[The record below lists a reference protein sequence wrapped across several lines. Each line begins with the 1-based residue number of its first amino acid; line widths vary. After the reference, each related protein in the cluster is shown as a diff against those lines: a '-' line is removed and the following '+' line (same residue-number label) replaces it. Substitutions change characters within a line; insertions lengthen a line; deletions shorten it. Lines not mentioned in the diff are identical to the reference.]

1 MTRHDIV
8 SDGWDVDGLEHRAT
22 EVTANIERHLTTIRE
37 AVEALTLKQRYVI
50 KCTQNGRTQ
59 QYIADK
65 LGIMQH
71 AVHYMQ
77 KRAYVALRQQLEK
90 RGLNS
95 DDFFL

>member
-65 LGIMQH
+65 LGITRE
-71 AVHYMQ
+71 AVHHIQ
-77 KRAYVALRQQLEK
+77 QRSYVALRQQLEK